1 VGDELSRG
9 YDDVRLGERL
19 PPFTVPLTLQR
30 LAMEAAANRDFAPWH
45 LDPAAARGSGA
56 PAVFANTTFIETLLE
71 AGIRSW
77 CGSDARIRTLDFALK
92 DFNCVGDVV
101 SAAGE
106 VTAKDGER
114 VVELAVWL
122 ESGRGR
128 TVEGSARLVFA
139 R

>member
-1 VGDELSRG
+1 MDETRARGFDDVQVGDS
-9 YDDVRLGERL
+9 L

-45 LDPAAARGSGA
+45 LDAAAARGSGA
-56 PAVFANTTFIETLLE
+56 PEVFANTTLVETLLE

-92 DFNCVGDVV
+92 GFTCVGDVV
-101 SAAGE
+101 SATGE
-106 VTAKDGER
+106 VTAKDGAG

-128 TVEGSARLVFA
+128 TVEGSAQLVFG